1 MKFGDFKEALKARAQ
16 LAKLQRE
23 LKKLRVSA
31 EAQGGKVKL
40 VMDGTGEVKEIEIDD
55 ELLDPKKK
63 KVLKKAL
70 VHVYNKARE
79 DLARMTSDKLRDLM
93 SF

>member
-1 MKFGDFKEALKARAQ
+1 MNFGDFKEALKARAQ

-23 LKKLRVSA
+23 LKKIRVTA

-40 VMDGTGEVKEIEIDD
+40 TVDGTGEVKDLEIDD

-70 VHVYNKARE
+70 IHVFNKARE
-79 DLARMTSDKLRDLM
+79 DLARVTQDKLRDLM
-93 SF
+93 PL